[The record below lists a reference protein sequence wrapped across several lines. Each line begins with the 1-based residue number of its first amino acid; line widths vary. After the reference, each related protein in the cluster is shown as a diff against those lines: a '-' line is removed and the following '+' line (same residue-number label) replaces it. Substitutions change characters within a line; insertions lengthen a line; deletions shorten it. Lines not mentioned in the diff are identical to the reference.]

1 MHRPGPTVIKLGGSF
16 AFSADLGN
24 WIAAIAG
31 CGGSAVIVPGGGPF
45 ADAVRAAQ
53 VQMGFDDRTA
63 HRMALLAMEQYG
75 CAIKSLHE
83 ALSLAGSLDSI
94 RRGLAGHQVP
104 VWLPT
109 QMALSATDIP
119 PSWDVTSDSLAAW
132 LAGKSIDEVAAA
144 IGVGAPPLGVRGKG
158 NVGGLIEKVLG
169 AFARG
174 HGDFFQGSRSRRI
187 CRERHAGQTDGGHRR
202 EECRCNAE
210 QNGGGARPNSS
221 RREFSNTHGTVLPQ
235 GSSGLSPFRQSYIL
249 ADFS

>member
-1 MHRPGPTVIKLGGSF
+1 MHRPGPTVIKLGGSL
-16 AFSADLGN
+16 AFSADLGD

-31 CGGSAVIVPGGGPF
+31 CGGRAVIVPGGGPF

-75 CAIKSLHE
+75 YAIKSLHE

-132 LAGKSIDEVAAA
+132 LAGKIGAARLLLVKQVEPAQGTARVSDLAERDVVDAAFANFHAASGVPAFILGPKDHGA
-144 IGVGAPPLGVRGKG
+144 IGRSLCGEPVGIRVI
-158 NVGGLIEKVLG
+158 V
-169 AFARG
+169 
-174 HGDFFQGSRSRRI
+174 
-187 CRERHAGQTDGGHRR
+187 
-202 EECRCNAE
+202 
-210 QNGGGARPNSS
+210 
-221 RREFSNTHGTVLPQ
+221 
-235 GSSGLSPFRQSYIL
+235 
-249 ADFS
+249 

>member
-104 VWLPT
+104 VWLPA

-132 LAGKSIDEVAAA
+132 LAGKIGAARLLLVKQVEPAQGTARVADLAERDIIDAAFANFHAASGVPAFILGPKDHGA
-144 IGVGAPPLGVRGKG
+144 IGRSLCGEPVGIRVI
-158 NVGGLIEKVLG
+158 V
-169 AFARG
+169 
-174 HGDFFQGSRSRRI
+174 
-187 CRERHAGQTDGGHRR
+187 
-202 EECRCNAE
+202 
-210 QNGGGARPNSS
+210 
-221 RREFSNTHGTVLPQ
+221 
-235 GSSGLSPFRQSYIL
+235 
-249 ADFS
+249 